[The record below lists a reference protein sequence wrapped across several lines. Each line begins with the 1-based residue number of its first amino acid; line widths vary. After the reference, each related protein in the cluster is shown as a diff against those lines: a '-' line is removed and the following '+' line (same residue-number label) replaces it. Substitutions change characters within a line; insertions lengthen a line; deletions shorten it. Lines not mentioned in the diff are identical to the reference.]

1 MKAGQFNTSD
11 ELNKFGKNLSS
22 VIYILHHPESTCG
35 TMLPG
40 RNGSHLKDM
49 SCQNKAHL
57 ENTKIGSCLYTEPF
71 LNNTVKDTD
80 SCTACH
86 EHFDEPR
93 FVLLQRDAHSLPSLF
108 RTVLLYYIDFCTA
121 IVQETDSASAIVDFV
136 KAEAAAWR
144 LSQHA
149 DK

>member
-40 RNGSHLKDM
+40 RNGSHLKDT

-57 ENTKIGSCLYTEPF
+57 ENTKIGM
-71 LNNTVKDTD
+71 
-80 SCTACH
+80 
-86 EHFDEPR
+86 R
-93 FVLLQRDAHSLPSLF
+93 FIHRALF
-108 RTVLLYYIDFCTA
+108 KITQSKTLTP
-121 IVQETDSASAIVDFV
+121 
-136 KAEAAAWR
+136 AWR
-144 LSQHA
+144 VTNTLMSRALCCCNAELIHCRRCSGLFCSITLIFALLLCKRRIQHLPLWTLSKQRLLLGG
-149 DK
+149 

>member
-1 MKAGQFNTSD
+1 M
-11 ELNKFGKNLSS
+11 
-22 VIYILHHPESTCG
+22 
-35 TMLPG
+35 
-40 RNGSHLKDM
+40 
-49 SCQNKAHL
+49 
-57 ENTKIGSCLYTEPF
+57 
-71 LNNTVKDTD
+71 
-80 SCTACH
+80 ACH

-93 FVLLQRDAHSLPSLF
+93 FVLLQRGAHSLPSLF

-144 LSQHA
+144 LNQHA